1 MISFHFLLHL
11 IALASL
17 FRIGIS
23 YTVNLDCGDRRD
35 DVTLWV
41 TEARFLFDRAAK
53 VLEAPMTPNVENILR
68 ACLGAS
74 ATNDNFNT
82 VGGSSYY
89 HIPNLAT
96 CMELMECSLH
106 K

>member
-1 MISFHFLLHL
+1 MYLHYL
-11 IALASL
+11 TTYSVYL
-17 FRIGIS
+17 
-23 YTVNLDCGDRRD
+23 NLG
-35 DVTLWV
+35 WV
-41 TEARFLFDRAAK
+41 GEARFLFDRAAK
-53 VLEAPMTPNVENILR
+53 VLVAPMTQNVENILR

-74 ATNDNFNT
+74 ATNDDFNT

-89 HIPNLAT
+89 HIPNPTT

>member
-1 MISFHFLLHL
+1 MISFHFLLRL

-23 YTVNLDCGDRRD
+23 YTLNLDCGNQRD
-35 DVTLWV
+35 VVNSWV

-53 VLEAPMTPNVENILR
+53 VLDSPMTPNVENILR

-82 VGGSSYY
+82 VGGSSCTIYP
-89 HIPNLAT
+89 IQPPAWN
-96 CMELMECSLH
+96 
-106 K
+106 

>member
-11 IALASL
+11 IALAS

-23 YTVNLDCGDRRD
+23 YTVNLDCGNRRD
-35 DVTLWV
+35 DVTHWV
-41 TEARFLFDRAAK
+41 IEARFLFDRAAK
-53 VLEAPMTPNVENILR
+53 VLEAPMSPNVENILR

-82 VGGSSYY
+82 VGGSSY
-89 HIPNLAT
+89 
-96 CMELMECSLH
+96 
-106 K
+106 